1 MSVGAIDWGQR
12 NWITHKQKLLN
23 LLSSLEDHLLATGKE
38 NLTSILTILSRNV
51 DLAGGSLLD
60 ALDEGP
66 LLGLRLLDIS
76 VWDLQRVLDSS
87 LLLGVCSLHL
97 WRERSRSIGDG
108 ESKIGS
114 MVLSTHFVCWELCL
128 VWGLCWLCLW
138 RLEVMLEWLWSMVFG
153 ILSRSSRCTEG
164 RKVLRRRDICIL
176 NRNFG
181 ATLASGKREFCYR
194 RWVKLC
200 RRR

>member
-76 VWDLQRVLDSS
+76 V
-87 LLLGVCSLHL
+87 
-97 WRERSRSIGDG
+97 
-108 ESKIGS
+108 
-114 MVLSTHFVCWELCL
+114 
-128 VWGLCWLCLW
+128 
-138 RLEVMLEWLWSMVFG
+138 
-153 ILSRSSRCTEG
+153 
-164 RKVLRRRDICIL
+164 
-176 NRNFG
+176 
-181 ATLASGKREFCYR
+181 
-194 RWVKLC
+194 
-200 RRR
+200 